1 MAERPLSR
9 QELVRRRR
17 RSGFVGRRAEM
28 DAFRENL
35 GRDPAADDFRFLFHV
50 RGNAGVGK
58 TSLLRQW
65 EELAQ
70 SRGGAAT
77 AYVDDTVHSPVEA
90 MEAVAERL
98 GRQGAGF
105 RRFSR
110 QLETYRQ
117 RLHEAQG
124 AANPPAGPEV
134 PGPDGELAPPSP
146 SSTVAAQ
153 VGLVGLGMV
162 PGLGAFVGAV
172 DPQQV
177 AQGADRLRAALGSRL
192 RSQDDVR
199 LVLDPVRTLTPVFL
213 EELAEAAR
221 KRPWVVLFFDVYER
235 TGPALDAWLR
245 DIAFDEVH
253 GELPANVQL
262 VLSGQGRLDARC
274 WGDWLDLVA
283 EVPLEVF
290 TEEEARSLLA
300 LQGIADERVVEVV
313 LRLSGGLPV
322 LVHTLAQA
330 RPGSAEAVDDP
341 SGTAVE
347 RFLKWENDPAR
358 RAAALACAL
367 PLQFDEDVFR
377 AVVPAEAA
385 EEYGWVRRLA
395 FVTDRGGRCRYHEV
409 VRTPMLRHQRTTS
422 PARWREA
429 HEALAELFR
438 AGRERREEV
447 LAEEEYGGDAQWRDQ
462 RAGETYHLLCAD
474 PRRAL
479 PDALVE
485 VAEAC
490 EQGEGMLRRWVQL
503 LARAGEDG
511 GEEELAAWGRRLAGG
526 DRAEVL
532 DELLAGRGPTPGGR
546 LRVHCVRGRLHARA
560 ERYEAALADFR
571 AAVALD
577 PESVDGWEGLARTLL
592 DAGRA
597 EESLAAWD
605 EVVRVAPDR
614 AEHHA
619 FRGWMKL
626 HAGLRDEALDDFDR
640 AVALDPRQDWAFA
653 NRAYVMRELGRA
665 EEGLA
670 DADRALAV
678 DPSYPAA
685 QMERARCLKDLDR
698 WDEAEQAMRRAAELE
713 EERAEDRQC
722 RTYLAALLLD
732 YGRYADAL
740 VEIDRALA
748 PEEGELRATGW
759 PYSLRAWA
767 LYGLGGREAEA
778 LAELDRSSEIGDWE
792 VHTSA
797 MRGWVAWH
805 ASELELA
812 EREFT
817 RVLAVEPN
825 RAWCLGGRAV
835 VRAYAGRHEDAT
847 ADLTQAFVRHL
858 GLPEAEAESA
868 IARPV
873 VDLLREHLPANRAA
887 VTAAIRLVALYTDQV
902 RWPGRAGH
910 VASVLALRPSPRL
923 VIGGVGVL
931 HRAVAAVEAAQARG
945 VPDEEGQGAVGPRQG
960 VAWRRTWTLRAVG
973 PLLRILERLPGGR
986 G

>member
-1 MAERPLSR
+1 MSR

-35 GRDPAADDFRFLFHV
+35 ARDPAADDFRFLFHV

-90 MEAVAERL
+90 MEAVAERF

-105 RRFSR
+105 RRFAK

-124 AANPPAGPEV
+124 AAGGQTGPEV
-134 PGPDGELAPPSP
+134 PSPDGELAPPSP

-177 AQGADRLRAALGSRL
+177 AQGADRLRAALGARL

-221 KRPWVVLFFDVYER
+221 KRPWLVLFFDVYER
-235 TGPALDAWLR
+235 TGPALDEWLR

-290 TEEEARSLLA
+290 TEEEARALLA

-358 RAAALACAL
+358 REAALACAL

-409 VRTPMLRHQRTTS
+409 VRAPMLRHQRTTS

-429 HEALAELFR
+429 QEALAALFR

-447 LAEEEYGGDAQWRDQ
+447 LAEDERWGDAQWREE
-462 RAGETYHLLCAD
+462 RAGETYHRLCAD
-474 PRRAL
+474 PLRAL

-490 EQGEGMLRRWVQL
+490 EQGEGVLRRWVQL
-503 LARAGEDG
+503 LVRAGEDG
-511 GEEELAAWGRRLAGG
+511 GEEEVAAWGWRLAGG
-526 DRAEVL
+526 DRAGVL
-532 DELLAGRGPTPGGR
+532 DELLAGRGLAPAGR
-546 LRVHCVRGRLHARA
+546 VRAHCICGLLHARA
-560 ERYEAALADFR
+560 ERYDEALADFR

-577 PESVDGWEGLARTLL
+577 PGSVDGWEGLARTLL
-592 DAGRA
+592 DAGRTA
-597 EESLAAWD
+597 ESLAAWD
-605 EVVRVAPDR
+605 EVVRVAPQD
-614 AEHHA
+614 ADHLTY
-619 FRGWMKL
+619 RGWL
-626 HAGLRDEALDDFDR
+626 RLREGLRDEALADFDR
-640 AVALDPRQDWAFA
+640 AVELDPRQDWAYV
-653 NRAYVMRELGRA
+653 NRAFLMRELGRA
-665 EEGLA
+665 REGLA

-678 DPSYPAA
+678 DPGYPGAH
-685 QMERARCLKDLDR
+685 MERGRCLKDLDR
-698 WDEAEQAMRRAAELE
+698 WDEAERAMRRAADRE
-713 EERAEDRQC
+713 EERAQVPWC
-722 RTYLAALLLD
+722 RVYLAALLLD

-740 VEIDRALA
+740 TEIDRALA
-748 PEEGELRATGW
+748 PEEGELRGAGW

-767 LYGLGGREAEA
+767 LYGIGGREAEA
-778 LAELDRSSEIGDWE
+778 LAELNRSAEIGDWE

-797 MRGWVAWH
+797 MRGWVAWQMD
-805 ASELELA
+805 ELDLA

-817 RVLAVEPN
+817 RVLEQEPD
-825 RAWCLGGRAV
+825 RPWCLGGRAV

-847 ADLTQAFVRHL
+847 ADLTLAFVRHL
-858 GLPEAEAESA
+858 GLSEAEAEEA

-873 VDLLREHLPANRAA
+873 VELLREHLPADRAA
-887 VTAAIRLVALYTDQV
+887 VTAAVRLVALYTDQV

-923 VIGGVGVL
+923 IVGGVGVL
-931 HRAVAAVEAAQARG
+931 RRAVAAVEA
-945 VPDEEGQGAVGPRQG
+945 VQGGEPAADGPRRG

-973 PLLRILERLPGGR
+973 PLLRILDRLPGG
-986 G
+986 